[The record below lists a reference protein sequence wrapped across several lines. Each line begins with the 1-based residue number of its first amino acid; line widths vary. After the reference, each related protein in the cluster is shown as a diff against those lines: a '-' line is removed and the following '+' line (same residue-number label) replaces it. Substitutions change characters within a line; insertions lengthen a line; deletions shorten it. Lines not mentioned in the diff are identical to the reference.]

1 MHISTKIIRGTE
13 TPSNRRAKER
23 VIAFRR
29 EGFGYFALVQLAECQ
44 VEAHI
49 QRGLPWQKPG
59 EELRPLTD
67 EQAKNLLAKIREK
80 TDLRKLSGSKLIN
93 I

>member
-1 MHISTKIIRGTE
+1 MHISTKIITGTE
-13 TPSNRRAKER
+13 TPKNRPAKER

-29 EGFGYFALVQLAECQ
+29 EGLGWFALVQLAECQ

-67 EQAKNLLAKIREK
+67 DQAKNLIDKIREK